1 MIQVAGCKLP
11 FISEIYNCIYS
22 KKIVNKV
29 SIIIK
34 ELNCNQGPVVRKVD
48 SAIHRIVIF
57 STVVKML
64 QKL

>member
-29 SIIIK
+29 SIIILK
-34 ELNCNQGPVVRKVD
+34 L
-48 SAIHRIVIF
+48 F
-57 STVVKML
+57 L
-64 QKL
+64 QQVGFPE